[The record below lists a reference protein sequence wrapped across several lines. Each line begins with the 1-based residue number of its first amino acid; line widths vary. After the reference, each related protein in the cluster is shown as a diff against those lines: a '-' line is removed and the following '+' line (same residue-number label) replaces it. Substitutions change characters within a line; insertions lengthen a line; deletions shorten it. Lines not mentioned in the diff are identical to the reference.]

1 MKRCDPRAP
10 LMVNVTK
17 MYPRPDAS
25 GFDSF
30 GRVFSGQ
37 LKVGD
42 KVSVLRRYFW
52 VFSFVSILVQSSCQ
66 KLVTPLSL
74 SPPPPPPIL
83 AFFFVKNVTNNDF

>member
-42 KVSVLRRYFW
+42 KVSVLREGIFW
-52 VFSFVSILVQSSCQ
+52 FCINFGAKQLTRIFP
-66 KLVTPLSL
+66 TFFR
-74 SPPPPPPIL
+74 
-83 AFFFVKNVTNNDF
+83 FFFELFFLQKF